1 MVNNSISQTDLRNEI
16 NKRNITKM
24 YNDNDS
30 YLHKRK
36 YNEYNEQIT
45 YNDILKQ
52 SLHKKINTQI
62 SLYEYFIIKNFL
74 YIVLS
79 IFFSL
84 YLMNIFPYIGI
95 FTYNAALFYT
105 IIIFCLCLSFYYN
118 INKIIK
124 YQLYIKDIKNVKII

>member
-52 SLHKKINTQI
+52 SLQKKINTQI

-74 YIVLS
+74 FIVLS

-84 YLMNIFPYIGI
+84 YLMNIFPWI
-95 FTYNAALFYT
+95 FDV
-105 IIIFCLCLSFYYN
+105 IYYR
-118 INKIIK
+118 
-124 YQLYIKDIKNVKII
+124 